1 MILSRQYLSPYSG
14 VTILTTAAR
23 LAATQAV
30 TAVRISGEAVYGA
43 RRAGHIE
50 SMAILKI
57 ARMGHPV
64 LGRPALPVD
73 DPAAPAIARL
83 IEDMVDTL
91 VDANGAGL
99 AAPQVH
105 VPLRLVL
112 FRVPPGRETA
122 REESDGG
129 ESDSGES
136 DGGESDGGES
146 DGGESD
152 SAPASALESPTVL
165 INPEIEPIG
174 ESMVEDMEACLSLPG
189 LAGMVPRHD
198 RIRYRWTDTEGR
210 AHECEAWGF
219 HARVVQHECDHLD
232 GILYPMR
239 MTDLSTLTFTSEL
252 GRSQAAED

>member
-1 MILSRQYLSPYSG
+1 M
-14 VTILTTAAR
+14 AAR
-23 LAATQAV
+23 LDATQAV

-64 LGRPALPVD
+64 LGRPALPVA

-122 REESDGG
+122 REESDGE
-129 ESDSGES
+129 ESAD
-136 DGGESDGGES
+136 
-146 DGGESD
+146 GESD
-152 SAPASALESPTVL
+152 SAPASALESLTVL

-239 MTDLSTLTFTSEL
+239 MTDLSTLAFTSEL